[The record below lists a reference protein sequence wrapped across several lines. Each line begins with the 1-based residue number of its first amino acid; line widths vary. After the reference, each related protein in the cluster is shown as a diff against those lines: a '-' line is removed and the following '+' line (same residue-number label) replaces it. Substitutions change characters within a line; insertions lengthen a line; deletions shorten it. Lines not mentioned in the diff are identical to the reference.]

1 MSRHDDTQTTSR
13 IIPPSHPAVQ
23 GAQRRLIAE
32 IDEWLDEEDDYTD
45 DAVPY
50 QLNDEQ
56 RVDLFDMIAASLAA
70 MTFAGTILLIAW
82 HLGRLLA

>member
-1 MSRHDDTQTTSR
+1 MSRHDETPITSR
-13 IIPPSHPAVQ
+13 VIPPSHPTVQ
-23 GAQRRLIAE
+23 GAQRRLISE
-32 IDEWLDEEDDYTD
+32 IDEWLDEDDAYTD

-70 MTFAGTILLIAW
+70 ITIAGTILLLAW
-82 HLGRLLA
+82 HLGRLLV